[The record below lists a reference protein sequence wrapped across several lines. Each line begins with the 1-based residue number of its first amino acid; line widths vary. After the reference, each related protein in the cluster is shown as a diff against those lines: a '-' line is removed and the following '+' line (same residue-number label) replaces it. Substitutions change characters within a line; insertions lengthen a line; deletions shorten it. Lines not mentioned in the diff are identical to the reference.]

1 MDKVEDLELKIS
13 KFLRA
18 GILVAGFF
26 ILAGWLV
33 RFKWSENPFLRFQHY
48 ERTSFFDMAEI
59 HFMSEDWA
67 FFLSYS
73 GLFILIS
80 LPIIRVML
88 TGILFFKQKEKILG
102 SVAFAVLFFLLLS
115 FGLGFEI

>member
-1 MDKVEDLELKIS
+1 MDKIADLELKIS
-13 KFLRA
+13 KFLRG
-18 GILVAGFF
+18 GIFVAGFF
-26 ILAGWLV
+26 IFLGWIA
-33 RFKWSENPFLRFQHY
+33 RFQWSENPFVRFQKY
-48 ERTSFFDMAEI
+48 QRTSFFDMAEV

-67 FFLSYS
+67 FFVSYA

-80 LPIIRVML
+80 LPIIRVTL

-102 SVAFAVLFFLLLS
+102 IVAFIVLFFLLLS